1 MLCRLNLDFTTFNL
15 IFSFTEWTA
24 QLKDFGELSYL
35 SQLEWIKNLGNFYT
49 SKVFQTKGVKDLMNS
64 NEEFDLVLLEHFV
77 NDAMTIFH
85 HRFKCPLVF
94 LVPVP
99 PATLNNYLVG
109 NEAPPSFVPNLLTD
123 FNPKMTFWQRL
134 QNTYLY
140 YAGELFVHFRL
151 LPDQNSLLKEHFPDA
166 PDLSTILYNASMVLS
181 LSHPSLSDP
190 VPLQPNTKPIAGY
203 HVSPTKPLPKDI
215 KKFLDEAEDGVV
227 LFSMGSNLKSANFEP
242 KKRKAIL
249 QAFSK
254 IKQKVL
260 WKFETDLPE
269 KPNNVMIMDWLPQ
282 ADVLG
287 RNNFFNT
294 VSFLK
299 SNLNNF
305 SSSKRGS
312 IHISRRTAR
321 DYRGSTSWS
330 TNFWYTRLLGSNE
343 KYRRCN

>member
-1 MLCRLNLDFTTFNL
+1 MLCRLNLDFTTINL

-123 FNPKMTFWQRL
+123 FDPKMTFWQRL

-299 SNLNNF
+299 
-305 SSSKRGS
+305 
-312 IHISRRTAR
+312 
-321 DYRGSTSWS
+321 
-330 TNFWYTRLLGSNE
+330 
-343 KYRRCN
+343 